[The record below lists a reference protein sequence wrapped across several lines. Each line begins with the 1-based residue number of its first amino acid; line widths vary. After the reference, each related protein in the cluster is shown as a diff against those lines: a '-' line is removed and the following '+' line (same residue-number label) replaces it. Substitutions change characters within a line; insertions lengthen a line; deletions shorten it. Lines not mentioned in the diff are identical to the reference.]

1 MKRYFIEGFGTKTAF
16 FGWACFSFF
25 FLINLIKIY
34 PHELWRDELQAWL
47 IVTHTPSLRD
57 LFTALKYEA
66 HPPLYYLLLRGLHTL
81 WQSPA
86 VMGIVTAASGAG
98 ALVLIL
104 RLPIWSAWQR
114 LFWIFN
120 YYIFFE
126 YSVLSRSYS
135 LSLLLFALLLF
146 NEVSGTP
153 KGKLWRSSLILSL
166 NALVSVYGALLSI
179 VFGFYLFLRQPKA
192 WLRGP
197 SWLLVSFLILSVWL
211 IRPAP
216 DMNFGPGR
224 FISFHWET
232 VSRVTQALFLSLFSI
247 PEWTLHFWNTHALNA
262 RGPHVALLLSLILS
276 IAFVRYFKRDRPALL
291 SWLFSFALFFS
302 FTYVVYFGSA
312 RHHGHFFLASLGL
325 MALSGRGPEKLAHS
339 RLVTL
344 LLFLG
349 AVGGISAE
357 IQSFRAPFSQAR
369 MAAQWLDLQKQ
380 SCPGSVV
387 ADDDISTSPISFHLS
402 EPLFYL
408 RTGAEGTFIRW
419 NNERRY
425 SSETALSEQLRSE
438 LIRRDCIRLVLGE
451 DSPMRSN
458 LAKHLSGYEIISQA
472 EFRPAV
478 QRDEAFST
486 YVIRPK

>member
-1 MKRYFIEGFGTKTAF
+1 M
-16 FGWACFSFF
+16 
-25 FLINLIKIY
+25 NLIKIY
-34 PHELWRDELQAWL
+34 PHEFWRDELQAWL
-47 IVTHTPSLRD
+47 IVTDTPSIRD

-66 HPPLYYLLLRGLHTL
+66 HPPLYYLLLRALHVL
-81 WQSPA
+81 WQSPV
-86 VMGIVTAASGAG
+86 VMEILTAAIGAG

-135 LSLLLFALLLF
+135 LSLLLFALFLF
-146 NEVSGTP
+146 NEVSGSP

-179 VFGFYLFLRQPKA
+179 VFGLYLFLRQPKA
-192 WLRGP
+192 SLRGP
-197 SWLLVSFLILSVWL
+197 SWLLFSFLILSAWL
-211 IRPAP
+211 IRPAS

-224 FISFHWET
+224 FINFHWET

-262 RGPHVALLLSLILS
+262 RGPHLALLFSLVLS
-276 IAFVRYFKRDRPALL
+276 IAFVKHFRRDRPALL
-291 SWLFSFALFFS
+291 SWLFSFVLFFL

-325 MALSGRGPEKLAHS
+325 MALSAKGTEGLS
-339 RLVTL
+339 RSWLVSL

-369 MAAQWLDLQKQ
+369 MAARWLYLQKEY
-380 SCPGSVV
+380 CPGTVV
-387 ADDDISTSPISFHLS
+387 ADDDIATSPISFHLS

-408 RTGAEGTFIRW
+408 RTGAEGRFIRW
-419 NNERRY
+419 NKERRY
-425 SSETALSEQLRSE
+425 SSEGDLGEQLRSE
-438 LIRRDCIRLVLGE
+438 LTRRDCVRLVLGE

-458 LAKHLSGYEIISQA
+458 LAKYLSGYEIISQA
-472 EFRPAV
+472 EFRPAI
-478 QRDEAFST
+478 QRDESFSA
-486 YVIRPK
+486 YLIRAK